1 MRWSSSGLSSC
12 RRSRR
17 SGPARGEVRRVAG
30 QRRRT
35 QGRSPRARAAVASL
49 PRVRKAS
56 ATLGR
61 FAPSGRSLL
70 VGLGLFALA
79 IGSYAIARETS
90 VFAIDRVD
98 VAGVPNDLQAQ
109 VQHAVAPLRG
119 SSLLAVDG
127 AGLERRVES
136 LPTVLAAH
144 YDRAFPHTLRIHVVP
159 ETPVAVLH
167 RGTETWLVSARG
179 RVMGRIQAGTNGA
192 LARIWVKRRSTVAVG
207 DILAVAA
214 GGETAKALA
223 LATHFPARIATASL
237 AHEELVFRLRSSL
250 ELRLGAPTDVR
261 LKLAIA
267 RRALH
272 TLPPGATYVD
282 VSLPGRPVAGTHPQ
296 VSGGG

>member
-1 MRWSSSGLSSC
+1 
-12 RRSRR
+12 
-17 SGPARGEVRRVAG
+17 VAG
-30 QRRRT
+30 QRRGT

-49 PRVRKAS
+49 PRAHKAS
-56 ATLGR
+56 ATLVR

-70 VGLGLFALA
+70 VGVGLLALA
-79 IGSYAIARETS
+79 IGSYAIARETA

-98 VAGVPNDLQAQ
+98 VIGVPNDLQVQ
-109 VQHAVAPLRG
+109 VQHTVAPLRG

-127 AGLERRVES
+127 AALERRVES
-136 LPTVLAAH
+136 LPTVLSAH
-144 YDRAFPHTLRIHVVP
+144 YDRAFPHTLRIRVVP

-179 RVMGRIQAGTNGA
+179 RVMGRIEAGTNGA
-192 LARIWVKRRSTVAVG
+192 LARIWVKRRTTVAAG
-207 DILAVAA
+207 DILSVDA
-214 GGETAKALA
+214 GGETARAVALA
-223 LATHFPARIATASL
+223 AHFPARIATASL
-237 AHEELVFRLRSSL
+237 AHGELVFRLRSGL

-272 TLPPGATYVD
+272 ALPAGATYVD
-282 VSLPGRPVAGTHPQ
+282 VSLPGRPVAGSDPQ